1 MPKRGAV
8 YRHHHKLIMCKDV
21 KIICAIII
29 VDIMD
34 SESFGRATDS
44 LTVVKECSGCIYIL
58 STGKN
63 KGLLCGSS
71 KIYCR
76 NMCLRHHKKAPSLP
90 IENNYGNP
98 EQAHLW
104 VKWVMSVQDEI

>member
-1 MPKRGAV
+1 
-8 YRHHHKLIMCKDV
+8 
-21 KIICAIII
+21 
-29 VDIMD
+29 MD